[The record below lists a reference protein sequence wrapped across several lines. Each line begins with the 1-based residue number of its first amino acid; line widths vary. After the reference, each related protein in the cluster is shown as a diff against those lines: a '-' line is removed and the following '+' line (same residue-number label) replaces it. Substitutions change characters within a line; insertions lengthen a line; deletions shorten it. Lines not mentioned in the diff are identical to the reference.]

1 MKIHNKQ
8 MVAHLKARGII
19 ARAKYI
25 EKGSLKGFWRLYNL
39 NITWWDNV
47 ELQQKLKNFGFTNWD
62 GTELS
67 NCHGNGGMFH
77 IFVKWN
83 N

>member
-1 MKIHNKQ
+1 

-19 ARAKYI
+19 CRAKYI
-25 EKGSLKGFWRLYNL
+25 EKGSLKGFWRLYNP
-39 NITWWDNV
+39 NTTWWDNK
-47 ELQQKLKNFGFTNWD
+47 ELQQKLKNFSFTNWD
-62 GTELS
+62 GAELA
-67 NCHGNGGMFH
+67 NHHGNGGMFH